1 MSYALSTELYTSRF
15 LLVHQKWLV
24 FSTTLLSMILY
35 VVSRYHSLMTSGI
48 NLFIRFPLVLLLML
62 CEGEGVFERKH
73 SDLSSVGV
81 AAPLF

>member
-1 MSYALSTELYTSRF
+1 
-15 LLVHQKWLV
+15 
-24 FSTTLLSMILY
+24 
-35 VVSRYHSLMTSGI
+35 MTSGI